1 MQDTFTFQT
10 RAYAAAH
17 FEWEELLQVNFPDG
31 CRCLL
36 QSEYTGG
43 REGRGYPVTIFG
55 EIRGEFPE
63 LEVAQSRLANL
74 INGDLLP
81 VISVATNAAVALPMP
96 VACFGVDLADPQAFL
111 GYRTLPAES
120 FFPPGKRRIQ
130 VEPLVELM
138 KAVGSREDSAALRR
152 ANESFRHALLHWSPQ
167 ERLLGG
173 EFLYIAAE
181 TLSRFLAESRARER
195 GINPRALARV
205 EGLAKVEDLRRAIL
219 IEIFNGDKDVLE
231 ALEEASNGF
240 EHGYM
245 ATSSVRERMEP
256 VLEDALRAVRAA
268 LIRAAGVGE
277 ETVTALLCE
286 DYDEPR
292 PLVPPLYLLEGT
304 LSRTDPSV
312 PASEDLPWGAIDL
325 KWANLEPR
333 TAEVDGEVVFVFQPE
348 IEISNLPE
356 NVSLTTKRSGLQASY
371 VTARPAPAKSEQAER
386 PNEKSSGEGTGA

>member
-1 MQDTFTFQT
+1 M

-17 FEWEELLQVNFPDG
+17 FEWEELLRINFPGG
-31 CRCLL
+31 CQCLL

-43 REGRGYPVTIFG
+43 REGGRYPVTIYG
-55 EIRGEFPE
+55 EIRGEFSE

-96 VACFGVDLADPQAFL
+96 VACFGVDLTEPQPFL
-111 GYRTLPAES
+111 GYRTPPAES
-120 FFPPGKRRIQ
+120 FFPPGRRRIQ
-130 VEPLVELM
+130 IEPLVELM
-138 KAVGSREDSAALRR
+138 EAVGTREDPAALRR

-195 GINPRALARV
+195 GMNPRALARV

-219 IEIFNGDKDVLE
+219 VEIFDGDEDVLE
-231 ALEEASNGF
+231 GLEQASNGF

-245 ATSSVRERMEP
+245 ATSSARERMEP
-256 VLEDALRAVRAA
+256 VLEDALRTVRAA

-277 ETVTALLCE
+277 ETVTALLSG
-286 DYDEPR
+286 DYAEPR
-292 PLVPPLYLLEGT
+292 PLVPPLHILEGT
-304 LSRTDPSV
+304 LSRTDLSV
-312 PASEDLPWGAIDL
+312 PANEDLPWGVIDL
-325 KWANLEPR
+325 RWSNLEPR
-333 TAEVDGEVVFVFQPE
+333 TAEVDGEVAFVFRPE

-356 NVSLTTKRSGLQASY
+356 NVSLTTKRFGLQARY
-371 VTARPAPAKSEQAER
+371 VTAVSAPAKGEQAARTEGDPPDER
-386 PNEKSSGEGTGA
+386 AAASE